1 MASFL
6 YFIFS
11 GYKNRRLGRLICRLR
26 AYVLQNN
33 DFLHKNGV
41 LFDAVWLFFCFSASF
56 SDRVC
61 VGSDL
66 VV

>member
-6 YFIFS
+6 YFIFRDT
-11 GYKNRRLGRLICRLR
+11 KNRRLGRLICRLR

-33 DFLHKNGV
+33 DFYIKT
-41 LFDAVWLFFCFSASF
+41 ASCLTPF
-56 SDRVC
+56 GCSSVFLRVFPTGFAS
-61 VGSDL
+61 GSDF